1 MNVGGH
7 EARWAVRGGANLR
20 VWVAVLVAAV
30 LAAVVT
36 VAARWARTPAPAG
49 PPGGAGPVTPAG
61 DGGESSKAVAKEVPG
76 GGVAGEVTFNKDVA
90 PIVFVHC
97 ATCHRPGETA
107 PFDLLTYADVK
118 KRSATILEVTRNRY
132 MPPWLPEPGH
142 EPLQDERR
150 LADREIEVFR
160 RWVESG
166 MPEGRAEDRPPTPK
180 WTEGWVLGTPDLVLK
195 LSEAYVLPAEGAD
208 VYRNFIL
215 PIPTRERRYVRAFEF
230 RPSSRAVHHAFLR
243 IDGTGQSRRI
253 DEKDP
258 ALGFGGMDTPPA
270 AETPGGYF
278 LSWQPG
284 RLPSALP
291 PGLAWTLPA
300 GADVVLLMHMQL
312 RGMPEPVQ
320 PSIGFYFT
328 DIPPT
333 NTPVK
338 IGLRSYGIDIPAGAT
353 DYAVEERV
361 TLPVE
366 SELMA
371 LLPHAHYLAR
381 RVEAYA
387 DVPGQG
393 RRLLM
398 VIPNWDF
405 NWQSDFRFAKAVPLP
420 AGTTLGM
427 RFVFDNSTNN
437 VRNPS
442 HPPVRVKFGLQTKDE
457 MGELWIQLLAKDA
470 PARDRLETVAQM
482 QTLKAISELAQ
493 FRLRENPEDAEA
505 MTELAKV
512 SLTLGD
518 MAGAEQVLRRAL
530 GLRPLLDDAHYHLG
544 LVFLEQGK
552 VGAAEAEFLET
563 LRLNPEH
570 FQARNN
576 AGLACLRLGRL
587 RDAGAHFREV
597 LRTRPSDSIA
607 QRNLELV
614 TRAQARNP
622 GAR

>member
-7 EARWAVRGGANLR
+7 EARWAVRGWANLR
-20 VWVAVLVAAV
+20 VWVAVFVAAV

-36 VAARWARTPAPAG
+36 VAARWARTPAPAA
-49 PPGGAGPVTPAG
+49 PPGGTGPAMSVG
-61 DGGESSKAVAKEVPG
+61 DGGASSKAVAKEVPG

-150 LADREIEVFR
+150 LSDREIEVFR

-597 LRTRPSDSIA
+597 LRTRPSDAIA